1 MKETR
6 IMQVFEQYIKKFN
19 MNKNNTKCVYFHCIK
34 VMDLCKNIA
43 SVLGIFSK
51 EEIIVC
57 ELIGLFH
64 DISLFE
70 NKDNGY
76 TLLPKEDTSKRSI
89 EILFGEDGLMRKIT
103 EDTTYDEIIKI
114 AIYCQNKNGLPS
126 KLNDKML
133 HYCKVLKDA
142 HTLDTFR
149 IVLNY
154 PCIDMHIDNYPSN
167 NIYENFKH
175 FQVMRPTYE
184 DNDADAIIIVLSQV
198 FAINYLYSYSLLN
211 EEQFVNKV
219 TESLIFKDKNIMKF
233 FKQINMVLNN
243 YITRKIGG

>member
-6 IMQVFEQYIKKFN
+6 IMKVFEQYIKKYN
-19 MNKNNTKCVYFHCIK
+19 MNKNNTKCLYFHCIK
-34 VMDLCKNIA
+34 TMDLCKNIA
-43 SVLGIFSK
+43 SVLGIFSP
-51 EEIIVC
+51 EEIVVC

-64 DISLFE
+64 DIALFE
-70 NKDNGY
+70 NKDNHY
-76 TLLPKEDTSKRSI
+76 TLDTKEDCSKRSI
-89 EILFGEDGLMRKIT
+89 EILFDQDGLMRKIT
-103 EDTTYDEIIKI
+103 DDTTYDEIIKI
-114 AIYCQNKNGLPS
+114 AIYCHNKNGLPG

-142 HTLDTFR
+142 HIIDSFR

-154 PCIDMHIDNYPSN
+154 PYIDMHIDNYPN
-167 NIYENFKH
+167 NIIYENFKR
-175 FQVMRPTYE
+175 FKVMYHTE
-184 DNDADAIIIVLSQV
+184 EENDADAAIIVLSQI
-198 FAINYLYSYSLLN
+198 FGLNYLYSYSLLN

-219 TESLIFKDKNIMKF
+219 IDSFMFKDKNIMKF

>member
-1 MKETR
+1 MKESKLMK
-6 IMQVFEQYIKKFN
+6 IFEQYIKKYD
-19 MNKNNTKCVYFHCIK
+19 MNKHNTKCVYFHCIK

-51 EEIIVC
+51 EEIVVC

-64 DISLFE
+64 DIALFDI
-70 NKDNGY
+70 KDNNF
-76 TLLPKEDTSKRSI
+76 TLDTNDENSKRSI
-89 EILFGEDGLMRKIT
+89 EILFDKEEGLMRKIT

-126 KLNDKML
+126 KLDDKML

-154 PCIDMHIDNYPSN
+154 PYMDMHIDNYPTPI
-167 NIYENFKH
+167 IYENFKK
-175 FQVMRPTYE
+175 FKVIYKNSE
-184 DNDADAIIIVLSQV
+184 NNDANNAIIVL
-198 FAINYLYSYSLLN
+198 
-211 EEQFVNKV
+211 
-219 TESLIFKDKNIMKF
+219 
-233 FKQINMVLNN
+233 
-243 YITRKIGG
+243 